1 VPYELEGN
9 LLEVCDCRVLCPC
22 WIGEDADNGTCDTIL
37 AYKMKKGNVN
47 GTDVT
52 GLSLALMAHIPGNI
66 LKGNWKV
73 AVFVDD
79 KATKAQ
85 EEALLGVWTGKLGG
99 PVADLAKFVG
109 EVVSVQR
116 APITFELNE
125 GKGTLIVGSSAEC
138 VMEPYK
144 GPGDRVTTLNDSVF
158 STIPGSPAY
167 VAKAQTYKRNT
178 KDIGLPNVNLSGHN
192 AIQGT
197 FKFVC

>member
-1 VPYELEGN
+1 MGYQLEGD

-37 AYKMKKGNVN
+37 AYNMKKGTIN

-66 LKGNWKV
+66 LQGNWKV

-79 KATKAQ
+79 RASKQQ
-85 EEALLGVWTGKLGG
+85 EDALLGVWTGKFGG

-109 EVVSVQR
+109 EVVAVQR
-116 APITFELNE
+116 APITFTLKE
-125 GKGTLIVGSSAEC
+125 GAGTLKVGAAADCEMS
-138 VMEPYK
+138 PYK
-144 GPGDRVTTLNDSVF
+144 GPGDHVTTLNNSVF

-167 VAKAQTYKRNT
+167 VSKATKYRRNT
-178 KDIGLPNVNLSGHN
+178 KSIGLADVDLQNHN

-197 FKFVC
+197 FRFEC